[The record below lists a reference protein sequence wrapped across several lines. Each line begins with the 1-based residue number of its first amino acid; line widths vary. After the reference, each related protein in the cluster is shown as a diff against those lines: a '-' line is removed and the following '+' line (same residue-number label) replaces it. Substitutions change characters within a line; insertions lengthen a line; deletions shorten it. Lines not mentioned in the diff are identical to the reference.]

1 MGVTSALRSEL
12 KRRVLP
18 LAEAQGFVVD
28 ERKLPQSIEFRR
40 TAGDA
45 VHVFGIQWE
54 KYGKPRFAVHYGTLS
69 RSRPSVGPDLL
80 PPRDVLVSWLAD
92 AGSLQP
98 RRGILVA
105 GVVSPGSVVHIA
117 IDWPSTSAD
126 AWRGR
131 RRTAHR
137 AARAS
142 TLLGHWKRRTAHANL
157 ALRRTAPP
165 RVYCFAGGIA
175 SSRSFQSHDSGLT

>member
-1 MGVTSALRSEL
+1 MRRWSSGITALSRPVLMGVTSALRSEL

-18 LAEAQGFVVD
+18 LAEARGFVVD

-54 KYGKPRFAVHYGTLS
+54 KYGKPRFAVHYGTCPAAGL
-69 RSRPSVGPDLL
+69 RVGPDLF

-98 RRGILVA
+98 RRGSSSRAWFRQDRSFISRLI
-105 GVVSPGSVVHIA
+105 GRPRLRTPGEVVDELLTVLPELQRYWDTGSVGPHMR
-117 IDWPSTSAD
+117 T
-126 AWRGR
+126 WR
-131 RRTAHR
+131 
-137 AARAS
+137 
-142 TLLGHWKRRTAHANL
+142 
-157 ALRRTAPP
+157 
-165 RVYCFAGGIA
+165 
-175 SSRSFQSHDSGLT
+175 